1 MKSKYYYEFEVKTKD
16 ILLPESTYGKGG
28 KDFNTLIGKEGDE
41 NIYLIRRFSNG
52 VDYRLFVNLG
62 LDKAETIVKLDQENR
77 KLKEE
82 IERLKGEA
90 TNE

>member
-16 ILLPESTYGKGG
+16 ILLPESTYGKDG

-41 NIYLIRRFSNG
+41 NIYLIRRFNNG

-90 TNE
+90 NNE